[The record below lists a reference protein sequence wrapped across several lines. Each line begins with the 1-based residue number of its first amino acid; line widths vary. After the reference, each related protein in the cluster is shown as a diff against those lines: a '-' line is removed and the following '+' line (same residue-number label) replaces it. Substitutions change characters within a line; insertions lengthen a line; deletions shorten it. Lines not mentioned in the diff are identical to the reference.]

1 MNAFNPTVPT
11 FFRSFMFAM
20 PSVIVR
26 KMIGPIT
33 MRTSAMKVSPS
44 SRKAYKLHREPV
56 VDLDREEIRHRVVH
70 GGIRVTKSSDAAP
83 ECVGETAERDEVS
96 IGDVRAAVLLPH
108 DVERRSGA
116 VLPAQH
122 EIAAPAAHVEVLE
135 GERELRGAATGRG
148 D

>member
-44 SRKAYKLHREPV
+44 GRMATAVLGAMTPSTTPIAIATSTRKVRFFSSRKAYKLHREPV
-56 VDLDREEIRHRVVH
+56 VDLDREEVRHRVVH

-108 DVERRSGA
+108 DVE
-116 VLPAQH
+116 
-122 EIAAPAAHVEVLE
+122 
-135 GERELRGAATGRG
+135 
-148 D
+148 